1 MKHGRKLFRT
11 QCLGRQ
17 NDLPQSC
24 RANAL
29 AQGGFDRVDQRIWND
44 LLKRL
49 GFCLIDKRPIRAR
62 NNKIDFYLAEI
73 TQDALQNFSA
83 SARLL
88 KCPPGCAR
96 SIVTNPSRART
107 IAPAPSLKI
116 IPRFCLL
123 KGSIG
128 GAIRNKRHRR

>member
-1 MKHGRKLFRT
+1 MQG
-11 QCLGRQ
+11 LGRQ

-24 RANAL
+24 RANGL

-73 TQDALQNFSA
+73 TQDAPQNFSRFGSSPKMA
-83 SARLL
+83 ARMRAFDRGESACVL
-88 KCPPGCAR
+88 G
-96 SIVTNPSRART
+96 
-107 IAPAPSLKI
+107 
-116 IPRFCLL
+116 
-123 KGSIG
+123 
-128 GAIRNKRHRR
+128 